1 MSVLL
6 DTNALIWLLGD
17 NIELGER
24 ATGEIEHALRSS
36 RLMAS
41 AASFW
46 EVAMLVEKK
55 RIILDRPVYR
65 WRLDA
70 LRSGIEEVPL
80 DGELAIEAVA
90 LADLHGDPMDRF
102 IVATAIRMRASLT
115 TSDSRLLAWNGPIVC
130 IDARV

>member
-6 DTNALIWLLGD
+6 DTSALIWLLGD
-17 NIELGER
+17 NAELGER

-36 RLMAS
+36 RLLTS

-46 EVAMLVEKK
+46 EVAMLTEKK

-65 WRLDA
+65 WRMDA

-80 DGELAIEAVA
+80 DGELAIESVA
-90 LADLHGDPMDRF
+90 LAGFHGDPMDRF
-102 IVATAIRMRASLT
+102 IVATAIKTRASLV
-115 TSDSRLLAWNGPIVC
+115 TSDSRLLAWKGPVTC

>member
-41 AASFW
+41 AVSFW

-55 RIILDRPVYR
+55 RIVLDRPVYR

-80 DGELAIEAVA
+80 DGELAVESVV
-90 LADLHGDPMDRF
+90 LADLHSDPMGRF
-102 IVATAIRMRASLT
+102 IVATAIRMRASLV
-115 TSDSRLLAWNGPIVC
+115 TSDSRLLAWKGPLAC